1 MDTRRIALGSLLAL
15 LVLPGPVAA
24 TTVTV
29 ESGSLAG
36 TVGLGPV
43 YVGNPATVSG
53 SFTIDAGSDG
63 VPGLDYSSASP
74 GSLNLLVYPFS
85 LVWSGTFAAPSG
97 SPLLTLTVNTGTFTT
112 SVVGLNIMVGDVFD
126 LTGPLAVLDTL
137 PPLSPF
143 PPSLADPFMFVHVT
157 VTQVYFFGGPVA
169 FDYTG
174 TYQLRATQ
182 PETVPE
188 PASLGM
194 LAAGAWV
201 LGLLERRRS
210 KGRRPA

>member
-1 MDTRRIALGSLLAL
+1 MHARRIALGFLLAL

-29 ESGSLAG
+29 ESGAFAG

-53 SFTIDAGSDG
+53 SFTIDTGSDG

-85 LVWSGTFAAPSG
+85 LTWSGTFAAPTG
-97 SPLLTLTVNTGTFTT
+97 SPLLTLTVNAGTFTT
-112 SVVGLNIMVGDVFD
+112 SVVGINIMVGDVFD
-126 LTGPLAVLDTL
+126 LTGPLAVLDVL

-143 PPSLADPFMFVHVT
+143 PPSLTDPFMSAHVT
-157 VTQVYFFGGPVA
+157 VTQVHYFGGPVA
-169 FDYTG
+169 FDFTG

-182 PETVPE
+182 SEIVPE
-188 PASLGM
+188 PASLGL
-194 LAAGAWV
+194 LAAGASG
-201 LGLLERRRS
+201 LGLFGRRRS
-210 KGRRPA
+210 KGTRPA